1 MRHTPGARWA
11 VLVAS
16 CAALALATALRGMA
30 QATPLEAPLE
40 APWPLSK
47 CVRTALLSHPDAR
60 DAALAVQQARLRASD
75 ATATMLPSVSLDSAY
90 IDTSSRNDQPDFV
103 AANGPRERMAQLSL
117 TQTLLDPTLPPLAR
131 AGKALV
137 ESAVQDQASIR
148 NEVALTTVQ
157 MVAEVLLAR
166 EEEAVLTAA
175 WQQSQT
181 QATQVEA
188 LYQEG
193 IKPRVD
199 AAQSRL
205 LTFILEK
212 QVQEARG
219 AVQASEDALSI
230 LMGTRP
236 LPPLADSLD
245 AEGVLPP
252 VPEGE
257 AAVEAALAHR
267 AEVASALAAKRA
279 AEERYSAA
287 RRAYWPKIKGEVLWG
302 WDTLQPLAWDQQGWQ
317 GAVVLSM
324 PVFTAGTLGRE
335 KAYQSM
341 EVQKAADQVERVTRQ
356 VRSEVSSA
364 LVAYRTATEAKAVAE
379 KASEVAEDVAEMSR
393 VSFAEGTLS
402 GLELS
407 ATEKTLVQA
416 QLEKARATLR
426 AELARWACARA
437 VGMPLPGT
445 ELEPPA
451 PPSPSP
457 REP

>member
-1 MRHTPGARWA
+1 
-11 VLVAS
+11 
-16 CAALALATALRGMA
+16 MA
-30 QATPLEAPLE
+30 QVAPPAAPPAE

-47 CVRTALLSHPDAR
+47 CVRTALQSHPDAR

-75 ATATMLPSVSLDSAY
+75 ATATMLPSVSLDGAY

-103 AANGPRERMAQLSL
+103 AANGPRERMAQLTL

-131 AGKALV
+131 AGKAQV

-148 NEVALTTVQ
+148 NEVALSTVQ
-157 MVAEVLLAR
+157 TVAEVLLSR

-175 WQQSQT
+175 WQQAQT
-181 QATQVEA
+181 QAAQVEA
-188 LYQEG
+188 LFQEG

-236 LPPLADSLD
+236 LPPLAGSLD
-245 AEGVLPP
+245 AEGGPP
-252 VPEGE
+252 PIPEGE

-267 AEVASALAAKRA
+267 ADVASALAAKHA

-356 VRSEVSSA
+356 VRSEVSA
-364 LVAYRTATEAKAVAE
+364 AFVAYRTASDARSIAE
-379 KASEVAEDVAEMSR
+379 KASEVAEDVAKMSR
-393 VSFAEGTLS
+393 TSFAEGTLS
-402 GLELS
+402 SLELS
-407 ATEKTLVQA
+407 AAEKTLVQA
-416 QLEKARATLR
+416 QLERVRASLR
-426 AELARWACARA
+426 ADLARWACARA
-437 VGMPLPGT
+437 VGLPLPGT
-445 ELEPPA
+445 EPEPQPA
-451 PPSPSP
+451 PAAAPSPSP